1 MNLISLTG
9 IFFCL
14 ILPSRSL
21 RDPEGSS
28 LSLSGIACSL
38 GHLIFSV
45 GLNRKCLEQGVLL
58 SFLVTHGGILL
69 PPSNSVSKTGTY
81 VQFSEREVQISHE
94 ILF

>member
-1 MNLISLTG
+1 MNLISLPA

-38 GHLIFSV
+38 ASPYF
-45 GLNRKCLEQGVLL
+45 L
-58 SFLVTHGGILL
+58 SRAKQEMFRAR
-69 PPSNSVSKTGTY
+69 SSS
-81 VQFSEREVQISHE
+81 
-94 ILF
+94 